1 MQLDGQEQ
9 PPIETE
15 QRRVIVEAVRKFTL
29 LTKSSASRSGKP
41 FFPVLTKT
49 PKSVL
54 RPWPSATNI
63 QHPAQISS
71 IPTPAIPT
79 STIVEIE
86 GPWAKDS
93 FKSLHRRPSM
103 DSEGRP
109 SVSSQNEKKQEGVVN
124 SAFAEERVDNIS
136 DICDCDDTEEG
147 DDCSLSGPSHQSR
160 CTRVSCQQSFTSET
174 IDMSVISGEPIS
186 LSSIKSSS
194 KYSIT
199 KRDRS
204 ISDFRKK
211 KSILRSRLS
220 GKLSNRRRTT
230 DSIPTVSTILSQT
243 WSSPNLSNL
252 EEQVKTAQ
260 SVKIDSS
267 SCKQEKDQEDYKL

>member
-9 PPIETE
+9 LPETE
-15 QRRVIVEAVRKFTL
+15 QRRIIVEAVRKFSS
-29 LTKSSASRSGKP
+29 LTKSSASRAVKP

-49 PKSVL
+49 PKPML
-54 RPWPSATNI
+54 RPWPSVTNI
-63 QHPAQISS
+63 QRPIQISS
-71 IPTPAIPT
+71 IPTPIPT
-79 STIVEIE
+79 STVVEIE
-86 GPWAKDS
+86 DPWAKDS

-109 SVSSQNEKKQEGVVN
+109 SVSSQSEKNQEGVIN
-124 SAFAEERVDNIS
+124 SAFAEERVNNTS
-136 DICDCDDTEEG
+136 DICDCDDAEE
-147 DDCSLSGPSHQSR
+147 DDDNSCGSSHRSR
-160 CTRVSCQQSFTSET
+160 CTRISCQQSFTSET
-174 IDMSVISGEPIS
+174 IDMSVISNEPIG

-194 KYSIT
+194 KYLIT
-199 KRDRS
+199 RRDRS
-204 ISDFRKK
+204 ISDSRKK

-252 EEQVKTAQ
+252 EEQTKTAQ
-260 SVKIDSS
+260 NIKIDSS
-267 SCKQEKDQEDYKL
+267 SCKQEENQEDSKL